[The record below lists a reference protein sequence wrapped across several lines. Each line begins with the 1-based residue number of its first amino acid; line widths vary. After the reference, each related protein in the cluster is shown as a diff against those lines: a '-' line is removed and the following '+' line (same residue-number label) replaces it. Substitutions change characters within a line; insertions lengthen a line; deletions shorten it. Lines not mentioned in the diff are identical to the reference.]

1 MLAPF
6 DWFLLFINYGYI
18 KFMDMA
24 NPDCKNIASLVGIML
39 CVCFQADRLILDK
52 QLVYSSLEETISP
65 TLSLP

>member
-1 MLAPF
+1 
-6 DWFLLFINYGYI
+6 
-18 KFMDMA
+18 MDMA